1 MKDIVGGVD
10 FLVILL
16 ILKMKF
22 TILYGLSLIFSYYE
36 EHGIELKNRYLKA
49 LSLKWLVSLMK
60 IIN

>member
-49 LSLKWLVSLMK
+49 LSLK
-60 IIN
+60 